1 MTKIIGV
8 DIGGTKTSVGIVDIK
23 SGKILKKIPIPSKK
37 NANDKKNLDYIISQ
51 TLSLAKNSSIKK
63 IGIGVPELINNK
75 GIIRGAYNFKWHN
88 KNLTQHFPKSFHVK
102 VDSDVRCHLRAEKF
116 YGHGK
121 KNNNFIYIN
130 IGTGLSY
137 SHYKNNAIYSGAN
150 GFAIHFASSKIS
162 LYDPKNEKKISLTPE
177 DLYSGKAIMKYLKK
191 IKTLKKKSKCLNN
204 VSESLASLIGNLV
217 NSVDPSFIVLGGGVV
232 LNNSEFRKLLIRH
245 TRKFIF
251 CDDVKSIKILLSK
264 LKVDTGVIGAAA
276 IFR

>member
-1 MTKIIGV
+1 MKY
-8 DIGGTKTSVGIVDIK
+8 
-23 SGKILKKIPIPSKK
+23 LKKISIPSKK

-75 GIIRGAYNFKWHN
+75 GIIRGTYNFKWHN
-88 KNLTQHFPKSFHVK
+88 KNLAQYFPKSFHVK

-121 KNNNFIYIN
+121 KNNNFIYVN

-137 SHYKNNAIYSGAN
+137 SHYKNNTIYSGAN

-162 LYDPKNEKKISLTPE
+162 LYDPKNEKKVSLIPE

-191 IKTLKKKSKCLNN
+191 TKTLKKRSKYLNN

-217 NSVDPSFIVLGGGVV
+217 NSVDPSLIVLGGGVV

-264 LKVDTGVIGAAA
+264 LKVDTGVVGAAA

>member
-8 DIGGTKTSVGIVDIK
+8 DIGGTKTSIGIVDIK
-23 SGKILKKIPIPSKK
+23 SGKILKKISIPSKK
-37 NANDKKNLDYIISQ
+37 NANDKKNLDFIISQ
-51 TLSLAKNSSIKK
+51 TLSLAKNTSIKK

-88 KNLTQHFPKSFHVK
+88 KNLAQYFPKNFLVK

-121 KNNNFIYIN
+121 KNNNFIYVN

-137 SHYKNNAIYSGAN
+137 SHYKNNRIYSGAN

-162 LYDPKNEKKISLTPE
+162 LYDPKNEKKVSLTPE
-177 DLYSGKAIMKYLKK
+177 DLYSGNAIMQYL
-191 IKTLKKKSKCLNN
+191 IKTKSTKKKSKYLNN
-204 VSESLASLIGNLV
+204 ISESLASLIGNLI
-217 NSVDPSFIVLGGGVV
+217 NSVDPGLIVLGGGVV
-232 LNNSEFRKLLIRH
+232 LNNSEFRKLLIRY

>member
-1 MTKIIGV
+1 MTKIIGI
-8 DIGGTKTSVGIVDIK
+8 DIGGTKTSIGIVDIK
-23 SGKILKKIPIPSKK
+23 SGKILKKISIPSKK

-75 GIIRGAYNFKWHN
+75 GLIRGSYNFKWHN
-88 KNLTQHFPKSFHVK
+88 KNLAQYFPKSFHVK

-121 KNNNFIYIN
+121 KNNNFIYVN

-137 SHYKNNAIYSGAN
+137 SHYKNNKIYCGAN

-162 LYDPKNEKKISLTPE
+162 LYDPKNEKKVSLTPE

-191 IKTLKKKSKCLNN
+191 TKTLKKRSKYLNN
-204 VSESLASLIGNLV
+204 ISESLASLIGNLI
-217 NSVDPSFIVLGGGVV
+217 NSVDPSLIVLGGGVI

-276 IFR
+276 LYR

>member
-1 MTKIIGV
+1 MTKIIGT
-8 DIGGTKTSVGIVDIK
+8 DIGGTKTSIAIVDIK
-23 SGKILKKIPIPSKK
+23 SGKILKKISIPSKK

-51 TLSLAKNSSIKK
+51 TLSLTKNSSIKK

-88 KNLTQHFPKSFHVK
+88 KNLAQHFPKSFLVK
-102 VDSDVRCHLRAEKF
+102 VDSDVRCHLRAEKI

-121 KNNNFIYIN
+121 TNNNFIYIN

-137 SHYKNNAIYSGAN
+137 SHYKNNKIYSGAN

-162 LYDPKNEKKISLTPE
+162 LYDPKNEKKVSLIPE
-177 DLYSGKAIMKYLKK
+177 DLYSGKAIMEYLKK
-191 IKTLKKKSKCLNN
+191 TKSTIKKSKYLNN

-217 NSVDPSFIVLGGGVV
+217 NSVDPSMIVLGGGVA
-232 LNNSEFRKLLIRH
+232 LNNPEFRKLLISH

-276 IFR
+276 IYR

>member
-8 DIGGTKTSVGIVDIK
+8 DIGGTKTSIGIVDIK
-23 SGKILKKIPIPSKK
+23 SGKILKKISIPSKK
-37 NANDKKNLDYIISQ
+37 NANDKKNLDFIISQ
-51 TLSLAKNSSIKK
+51 TLSLAKNTSIKK

-88 KNLTQHFPKSFHVK
+88 KNLAQYFPKNFLVK

-121 KNNNFIYIN
+121 KNNNFIYVN

-137 SHYKNNAIYSGAN
+137 SHYKNNRIYSGAN

-162 LYDPKNEKKISLTPE
+162 LYDPKNEKKVSLTPE
-177 DLYSGKAIMKYLKK
+177 GLYSGNAIMQYL
-191 IKTLKKKSKCLNN
+191 IKTKSTKKKSKYLNN
-204 VSESLASLIGNLV
+204 ISESLASLIGNLI
-217 NSVDPSFIVLGGGVV
+217 NSVDPGLIVLGGGVV

>member
-1 MTKIIGV
+1 MPF
-8 DIGGTKTSVGIVDIK
+8 TSRKVLW
-23 SGKILKKIPIPSKK
+23 SWLK
-37 NANDKKNLDYIISQ
+37 
-51 TLSLAKNSSIKK
+51 
-63 IGIGVPELINNK
+63 NK
-75 GIIRGAYNFKWHN
+75 
-88 KNLTQHFPKSFHVK
+88 
-102 VDSDVRCHLRAEKF
+102 
-116 YGHGK
+116 
-121 KNNNFIYIN
+121 NFIYIN

-162 LYDPKNEKKISLTPE
+162 LYDPKNEKKVSLIPE

-191 IKTLKKKSKCLNN
+191 TKTLKKRSKYLNN
-204 VSESLASLIGNLV
+204 ISESLASLIGNLI
-217 NSVDPSFIVLGGGVV
+217 NSVDPSLIVLGGGVV

-264 LKVDTGVIGAAA
+264 LKVDTEVIGAAA